1 MLNVSI
7 IAISII
13 TFGIMAF
20 SVMTFSIQDSVV
32 TININDSQ
40 LINTLSGSIMLNVAL
55 YVFFEL
61 NVVLLDVVAPFPLPP
76 SPSLSILGY
85 GNVSLS
91 VGY

>member
-20 SVMTFSIQDSVV
+20 SVMTFSIQD
-32 TININDSQ
+32 
-40 LINTLSGSIMLNVAL
+40 MLNVAL
-55 YVFFEL
+55 YVFFGL
-61 NVVLLDVVAPFPLPP
+61 NVVLLDVVAPFSLPP